1 VILAGLLLK
10 LGGYG
15 LLRVALPT
23 VPGAFSAW
31 AVPIAALAVISAV
44 YGAAVAMAQT
54 DLKRLIAFTSINHMG
69 YVLLGVAVAAVA
81 TASAADRAAAPCINW
96 WPMVW

>member
-1 VILAGLLLK
+1 MLLGFLVGFGIKLPVIPLHSWLPDAHTEAPTEGSVILAGLLLK

-23 VPGAFSAW
+23 VPDAFNAW

-54 DLKRLIAFTSINHMG
+54 S
-69 YVLLGVAVAAVA
+69 VAALR
-81 TASAADRAAAPCINW
+81 SKSR
-96 WPMVW
+96 